1 MTDTYVAPSSPEA
14 VAAASADDKN
24 YTVPLI
30 ILTSLFF
37 MWGFLTVMN
46 DVLIPH
52 LKAVFELNYFQAM
65 AVNMCFFGAYGIV
78 SYPAGFLVKNIG
90 YKRGV
95 VTGLVIAGI
104 GCALFYPAA
113 AMRAYWIFLS
123 ALFVLA
129 SGITVLQVSA
139 NPYVTRLGKPETA
152 SQRLTLTQAFNSLG
166 TTIGPWVGSMLI
178 LSVATLGAAEIAN
191 LTPAEL
197 EAYHIAEAKA
207 VQVPY
212 VALAIALISLA
223 AVFAVLKLPTIVD
236 AEEEGVVTQSAWKYR
251 HLVLGAL
258 GLFMYVGAEVAIGS
272 LIVSFLAESHI
283 AGLPE
288 HKAGQYLML
297 YWGGAMVGRFVGV
310 AVMQFIEPRKLL
322 ALFALMTALLVLT
335 AVLATGAVAM
345 WALLAVGLFNSIMFP
360 TIFSLALNK
369 LGAATSQGSG
379 ILCVAIV
386 GGAFIPTLQ
395 GYLADTIGLQNSFIV
410 PVVCY
415 LYILYYALK
424 GAEPKKLGAAA

>member
-1 MTDTYVAPSSPEA
+1 MTDTYVAPTSPEA
-14 VAAASADDKN
+14 VSAASTDDKN
-24 YTVPLI
+24 YTAPLI

-52 LKAVFELNYFQAM
+52 LKAVFELNFFQAM

-95 VTGLVIAGI
+95 VTGLIIAGI

-113 AMRAYWIFLS
+113 AVREYWIFLT

-129 SGITVLQVSA
+129 AGITILQVSA
-139 NPYVTRLGKPETA
+139 NPYVTRLGKSETA

-166 TTIGPWVGSMLI
+166 TTVGPWVGSMLI

-197 EAYHIAEAKA
+197 EAYHAAEAKA

-212 VALAIALISLA
+212 VGLAVALISLA
-223 AVFAVLKLPTIVD
+223 AVFALLKLPTIVD

-272 LIVSFLAESHI
+272 LIVNFLAESSI

-288 HKAGQYLML
+288 HTAGQYLMF
-297 YWGGAMVGRFVGV
+297 YWGGAMVGRFLGV
-310 AVMQFIEPRKLL
+310 AIMQFLAPRKLL
-322 ALFALMTALLVLT
+322 MIFALVAALLVIT
-335 AVLATGAVAM
+335 AIVGSGSIAM
-345 WALLAVGLFNSIMFP
+345 WALLSVGLFNSIMFP

-386 GGAFIPTLQ
+386 GGAFIPAFQ
-395 GYLADTIGLQNSFIV
+395 GFLADNIGLQNSFIV
-410 PVVCY
+410 PVLCY
-415 LYILYYALK
+415 AYILYYAWK
-424 GAEPKKLGAAA
+424 GAEPKTVGGNA

>member
-1 MTDTYVAPSSPEA
+1 MTDTYIPT
-14 VAAASADDKN
+14 ASASAGTTAAPKDN

-52 LKAVFELNYFQAM
+52 LKAVFALSYFQAM

-78 SYPAGFLVKNIG
+78 SYPAGILVKNIG

-95 VTGLVIAGI
+95 VTGLIIAGI
-104 GCALFYPAA
+104 GCLLFYPAA
-113 AMRAYWIFLS
+113 SLRLYWVFLT

-139 NPYVTRLGKPETA
+139 NPYVTRLGRSETA

-166 TTIGPWVGSMLI
+166 TTVGPWVGSILI
-178 LSVATLGAAEIAN
+178 LSVATL
-191 LTPAEL
+191 TTAEL
-197 EAYHIAEAKA
+197 AALSPEEVAAYHVAEAKA

-212 VALAIALISLA
+212 LGLAMALIGLAVVFSL
-223 AVFAVLKLPTIVD
+223 LKLPVIVD
-236 AEEEGVVTQSAWKYR
+236 AEEEGVTTKKAWEHR
-251 HLVLGAL
+251 HLVLGAI
-258 GLFMYVGAEVAIGS
+258 GLFVYVGAEVAIGS
-272 LIVSFLAESHI
+272 LIVNFLAEANI
-283 AGLPE
+283 ASLPE

-297 YWGGAMVGRFVGV
+297 YWGGAMAGRFIGV
-310 AVMQFIEPRKLL
+310 AVMQFVPPRTLL
-322 ALFALMTALLVLT
+322 AVFGSIAALLVVT
-335 AVLATGAVAM
+335 AVTTSGSVAM
-345 WALLAVGLFNSIMFP
+345 WALLSVGLFNSIMFP
-360 TIFSLALNK
+360 TIFSLALYK

-386 GGAFIPTLQ
+386 GGAFIPALQ
-395 GYLADTIGLQNSFIV
+395 GLMADSIGLQNSFII
-410 PVVCY
+410 PVFCY
-415 LYILYYALK
+415 LYIVFYALK
-424 GAEPKKLGAAA
+424 GAIPKS